1 MYGLASSF
9 SAFSSL
15 AGLRGRST
23 LFCICPASP
32 WSARRVTGTVHR
44 RVFCLVTGNAWEEP
58 GKRTRVL
65 YLCPLRSWYVA
76 RRRQP
81 ILCAMATWRLH
92 TSVRPSSILQQLQY
106 LTLLVGQRRA
116 VSQES
121 LVTSIDCARWGSMQ
135 SGKNPHRAPISSNRA
150 PCSMGHRLPSDRVF
164 DGHLS
169 GS

>member
-65 YLCPLRSWYVA
+65 FVSSPKLVRSPPSSTNSLCNGDLALAHISTALKHPAATPVSHAFGWSETSCQSRKSRDFHRLCPMGLDA
-76 RRRQP
+76 
-81 ILCAMATWRLH
+81 I
-92 TSVRPSSILQQLQY
+92 
-106 LTLLVGQRRA
+106 G
-116 VSQES
+116 QES
-121 LVTSIDCARWGSMQ
+121 PSGAHQFQ
-135 SGKNPHRAPISSNRA
+135 SGTLFDGPSAPI
-150 PCSMGHRLPSDRVF
+150 G
-164 DGHLS
+164 S
-169 GS
+169 GVRWAS